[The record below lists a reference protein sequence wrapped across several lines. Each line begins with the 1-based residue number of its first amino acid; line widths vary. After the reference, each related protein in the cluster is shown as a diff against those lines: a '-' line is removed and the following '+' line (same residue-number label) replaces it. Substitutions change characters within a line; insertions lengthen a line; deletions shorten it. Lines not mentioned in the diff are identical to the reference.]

1 VTVTNK
7 LPTNILTPAEA
18 QGLRRK
24 LVEGAALSIPT
35 CLELLSS
42 HEHVRAHALAAKNRV
57 RMLEAEVADL
67 LMAVRRG
74 KPPP

>member
-1 VTVTNK
+1 MTVTI
-7 LPTNILTPAEA
+7 LPKNILTPAEA
-18 QGLRRK
+18 QGLRKK
-24 LVEGAALSIPT
+24 LVEGGTLSIPT

-67 LMAVRRG
+67 LIAVRRG
-74 KPPP
+74 RPVP